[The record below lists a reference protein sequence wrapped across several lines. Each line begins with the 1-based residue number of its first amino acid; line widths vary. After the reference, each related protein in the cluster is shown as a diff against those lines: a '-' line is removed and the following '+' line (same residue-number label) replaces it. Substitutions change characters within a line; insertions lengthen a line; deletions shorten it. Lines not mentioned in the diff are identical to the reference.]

1 MMKTP
6 ITELTVAEMS
16 FLVIAT
22 MAQPALAVQE
32 QPLPPELAFAVTAK
46 LKSANVVAVE
56 IIPAKKHYLYK
67 SKTRFALKNSPG
79 VSIREVVLSSGEI
92 KDDPFFGRIEVYKG
106 TARADIALDR
116 TPSASG
122 VTLLAYFQGC
132 NEALGI
138 CYPPLERSIELKFSR

>member
-1 MMKTP
+1 MKTRTDVP
-6 ITELTVAEMS
+6 KTA
-16 FLVIAT
+16 IAGL
-22 MAQPALAVQE
+22 LAVFAMVRPAPAAQE
-32 QPLPPELAFAVTAK
+32 QPLPPEQAFVVTAK
-46 LKSANVVAVE
+46 LKGANVVAVE

-79 VSIREVVLSSGEI
+79 VSIRDVVLSSGEI

-106 TARADIALDR
+106 TARADITLDR
-116 TPSASG
+116 KLSAG
-122 VTLLAYFQGC
+122 GMTLIAYFQGC

>member
-1 MMKTP
+1 MKTR
-6 ITELTVAEMS
+6 INVLKAAVTSLLA
-16 FLVIAT
+16 VIA
-22 MAQPALAVQE
+22 MVQPAAAAQE
-32 QPLPPELAFAVTAK
+32 QPLPPEQAFAVTAK
-46 LKSANVVAVE
+46 LKSANVVTVE

-79 VSIREVVLSSGEI
+79 ISIREVVLSSGEI

-106 TARADIALDR
+106 TARADITLDR
-116 TPSASG
+116 KPSAG
-122 VTLLAYFQGC
+122 GMTLIAYFQGC

>member
-1 MMKTP
+1 MRTRIDVPK
-6 ITELTVAEMS
+6 AA
-16 FLVIAT
+16 IAGL
-22 MAQPALAVQE
+22 LAVLAMVRPAPAAQE
-32 QPLPPELAFAVTAK
+32 QPLPPEQAFVVTAK

-79 VSIREVVLSSGEI
+79 VSIRDVVLSSGEI
-92 KDDPFFGRIEVYKG
+92 KDDPFFGRIEVYRG
-106 TARADIALDR
+106 TARADITLNR
-116 TPSASG
+116 KPSAG
-122 VTLLAYFQGC
+122 GMTLIAYFQGC

>member
-1 MMKTP
+1 MERQINVLRMAVTS
-6 ITELTVAEMS
+6 LLA
-16 FLVIAT
+16 VIA
-22 MAQPALAVQE
+22 MVRPVSAAQE
-32 QPLPPELAFAVTAK
+32 QPLPPEQAFVVTAK

-67 SKTRFALKNSPG
+67 SKTRFALKNAPG
-79 VSIREVVLSSGEI
+79 VGIRDVVLSPGEI

-106 TARADIALDR
+106 TARADITLDR
-116 TPSASG
+116 KPSAG
-122 VTLLAYFQGC
+122 GMTLIAYFQGC

>member
-1 MMKTP
+1 MKTR
-6 ITELTVAEMS
+6 INVLKTVVTSLLA
-16 FLVIAT
+16 VIA
-22 MAQPALAVQE
+22 MVRPAAAAQE
-32 QPLPPELAFAVTAK
+32 QPLPPEQAFVVTAR

-79 VSIREVVLSSGEI
+79 ISIREVVLSPGEI

-106 TARADIALDR
+106 TARADITLDR
-116 TPSASG
+116 KPSAG
-122 VTLLAYFQGC
+122 GMTLIAYFQAC

-138 CYPPLERSIELKFSR
+138 CYPPLERSIELKLSR

>member
-1 MMKTP
+1 MKTRIDVP
-6 ITELTVAEMS
+6 KAAVAGLLAIFAM
-16 FLVIAT
+16 VR
-22 MAQPALAVQE
+22 PAPAAQE
-32 QPLPPELAFAVTAK
+32 QPLPPEQAFVVTAK
-46 LKSANVVAVE
+46 LKGANVVAVE

-79 VSIREVVLSSGEI
+79 ASIRDVVLSSGEI

-106 TARADIALDR
+106 TARADITLDR
-116 TPSASG
+116 KPSAG
-122 VTLLAYFQGC
+122 GMTLIAYFQGC

>member
-1 MMKTP
+1 MKTR
-6 ITELTVAEMS
+6 INVLKAAVTGLLAAFAMVR
-16 FLVIAT
+16 
-22 MAQPALAVQE
+22 PALAAQE
-32 QPLPPELAFAVTAK
+32 QPLPPEQAFVVTAK

-56 IIPAKKHYLYK
+56 IVPAKKHYLYR

-92 KDDPFFGRIEVYKG
+92 KDDPFFGRIEVYEG

-116 TPSASG
+116 KPSASG
-122 VTLLAYFQGC
+122 MTLVAYFQGC

-138 CYPPLERSIELKFSR
+138 CYPPLERTIELKFSR

>member
-1 MMKTP
+1 MHKR
-6 ITELTVAEMS
+6 IDVSKAAVMS
-16 FLVIAT
+16 L
-22 MAQPALAVQE
+22 LAVFAMVRPAPAAQE
-32 QPLPPELAFAVTAK
+32 QPLPPEQAFVVTAK
-46 LKSANVVAVE
+46 LKSANVVGVE
-56 IIPAKKHYLYK
+56 IILAKKHYLYK

-106 TARADIALDR
+106 TARADITLDR
-116 TPSASG
+116 KPSAG
-122 VTLLAYFQGC
+122 GMTLVAYFQGC

>member
-1 MMKTP
+1 MYQR
-6 ITELTVAEMS
+6 
-16 FLVIAT
+16 IAI
-22 MAQPALAVQE
+22 AGLLAVLAMVRPAPAAQE
-32 QPLPPELAFAVTAK
+32 QPLPPEQAFVVTAK

-79 VSIREVVLSSGEI
+79 VSIRDVVLSSGEI
-92 KDDPFFGRIEVYKG
+92 KDDPFFGRIEVYRG
-106 TARADIALDR
+106 TARADITLNR
-116 TPSASG
+116 KPSAG
-122 VTLLAYFQGC
+122 GMTLIAYFQGC

>member
-1 MMKTP
+1 MRTRIDVPK
-6 ITELTVAEMS
+6 AA
-16 FLVIAT
+16 IAGL
-22 MAQPALAVQE
+22 LAVLAMVRPAPAAQE
-32 QPLPPELAFAVTAK
+32 QPLPPEQAFVVTAK

-79 VSIREVVLSSGEI
+79 VSIRDVVLSSGEI
-92 KDDPFFGRIEVYKG
+92 KDDPFFGRIEVYRG
-106 TARADIALDR
+106 TARADITLDR
-116 TPSASG
+116 KPSAG
-122 VTLLAYFQGC
+122 GMTLIAYFQGC

>member
-1 MMKTP
+1 MRTRIDVPK
-6 ITELTVAEMS
+6 AA
-16 FLVIAT
+16 IAGL
-22 MAQPALAVQE
+22 LAVLAMVRPAPAAQE
-32 QPLPPELAFAVTAK
+32 QPLPPEQAFVVTAK

-79 VSIREVVLSSGEI
+79 VSIRDVVLSSGEI

-106 TARADIALDR
+106 TARADITLDR
-116 TPSASG
+116 KPSAG
-122 VTLLAYFQGC
+122 GMTLIAYFQGC

>member
-1 MMKTP
+1 MKTRTDVP
-6 ITELTVAEMS
+6 KTA
-16 FLVIAT
+16 IAGL
-22 MAQPALAVQE
+22 LAVFAMVRPAPAAQE
-32 QPLPPELAFAVTAK
+32 QPLPPEQAFVVTAK
-46 LKSANVVAVE
+46 LKGANVVAVE

-79 VSIREVVLSSGEI
+79 VSIRDVVLSSGEI

-106 TARADIALDR
+106 TARADITLDR
-116 TPSASG
+116 KPSAG
-122 VTLLAYFQGC
+122 GMTLIAYFQGC

>member
-1 MMKTP
+1 MRTRIDVPK
-6 ITELTVAEMS
+6 AA
-16 FLVIAT
+16 IAGL
-22 MAQPALAVQE
+22 LAVLAMVRPAPAAQE
-32 QPLPPELAFAVTAK
+32 QPLPPEQAFVVTAK

-79 VSIREVVLSSGEI
+79 VSIRDVVLSSGEI
-92 KDDPFFGRIEVYKG
+92 KDDLFFGRIEVYKG
-106 TARADIALDR
+106 TARVDIMLDR
-116 TPSASG
+116 KPSAG
-122 VTLLAYFQGC
+122 GMTLIAYFQGC

>member
-1 MMKTP
+1 MRTRIDVPK
-6 ITELTVAEMS
+6 AA
-16 FLVIAT
+16 IAGL
-22 MAQPALAVQE
+22 LAVLAMVRPAPAAQE
-32 QPLPPELAFAVTAK
+32 QPLPPEQAFVVTAK

-79 VSIREVVLSSGEI
+79 VSIRDVVLSSGEI
-92 KDDPFFGRIEVYKG
+92 KDDPFFGRIEVYRG
-106 TARADIALDR
+106 TARADITLNR
-116 TPSASG
+116 KPSAG
-122 VTLLAYFQGC
+122 GMTLIAYCQGC

>member
-1 MMKTP
+1 MKTR
-6 ITELTVAEMS
+6 IYVLKTAVTSLLA
-16 FLVIAT
+16 VIA
-22 MAQPALAVQE
+22 MVRPASAAQE
-32 QPLPPELAFAVTAK
+32 QPLPPEQAFVVTAK
-46 LKSANVVAVE
+46 LKGVNAVAVE
-56 IIPAKKHYLYK
+56 IIPTKKHYLYK

-116 TPSASG
+116 KPSAG
-122 VTLLAYFQGC
+122 GMTLIAYFQGC